1 MQESQLGVLAG
12 SIFIFRRWHVLL
24 GREEEE
30 MDPCG
35 EVTDLSSGEAGK
47 GGEAGGKRRALS
59 MACSR
64 QEYWNGL
71 PFPMPGDLP
80 VPGIKSVSLGSP
92 TLADRFFTTSPSG
105 KPLLIMPY

>member
-1 MQESQLGVLAG
+1 MQESQLRVLAG

-47 GGEAGGKRRALS
+47 GGEAGGKRRVAEAAGLS
-59 MACSR
+59 AR
-64 QEYWNGL
+64 
-71 PFPMPGDLP
+71 
-80 VPGIKSVSLGSP
+80 
-92 TLADRFFTTSPSG
+92 R
-105 KPLLIMPY
+105 